1 MFGFLKKE
9 KKEKKQTPKE
19 QTPSLL
25 EVGAKVFNYNP
36 EYIRLNEQIIVETVG
51 QGRIYEDQQRY
62 EEAIQEYMEAERL
75 TQVICASEI
84 AELKREFPNRPDD
97 WDWLYLKMIR
107 RRIRVCKKAIK
118 KRDG

>member
-9 KKEKKQTPKE
+9 KKQTPEE

-84 AELKREFPNRPDD
+84 AEFKRDFPERPDD
-97 WDWLYLKMIR
+97 WDWLYLRMIR
-107 RRIRVCKKAIK
+107 RRIRVCRKAIA